1 MAARHAS
8 LDSVSLDAHMLGA
21 VETEDKL
28 VVGKGL
34 KQTFHL
40 IADEKDREHIQRVL
54 DIYADGCPVAR
65 SIKDSIE
72 ITSELDLTIKS

>member
-1 MAARHAS
+1 M
-8 LDSVSLDAHMLGA
+8 
-21 VETEDKL
+21 L
-28 VVGKGL
+28 VVKKI

-40 IADEKDREHIQRVL
+40 TADEEDRQTIERVI

-72 ITSELDLTIKS
+72 ITSEIDLTTAS

>member
-1 MAARHAS
+1 M
-8 LDSVSLDAHMLGA
+8 
-21 VETEDKL
+21 L
-28 VVGKGL
+28 VVKRI

-40 IADEKDREHIQRVL
+40 TADEKDRETIERVV

-72 ITSELDLTIKS
+72 ITSELDLTANEV